1 MFQAI
6 LAFITY
12 LALVA
17 FVRLAAERRW
27 LWRLKRFIDVLV
39 AFFPIFCILF
49 IGLFIQGRS
58 FHHFRH
64 SFSLRSLIWS
74 IFRGIYE
81 HLLLF

>member
-12 LALVA
+12 LALAAFIA
-17 FVRLAAERRW
+17 FVGLAAECRW

-39 AFFPIFCILF
+39 AFSPIFCILF
-49 IGLFIQGRS
+49 IGLLIQRRP

-64 SFSLRSLIWS
+64 SFSL
-74 IFRGIYE
+74 
-81 HLLLF
+81 